1 VLRAEL
7 EELADLVARTRSTPW
22 IPSSM
27 ALTAAEVRV
36 LQLLP
41 THLSLGQIAEELHVS
56 RNTIKTQVAATYRKL
71 QAATRADAVRRGR
84 ELGLLAG
91 GDVEPA

>member
-1 VLRAEL
+1 
-7 EELADLVARTRSTPW
+7 
-22 IPSSM
+22 M

-41 THLSLGQIAEELHVS
+41 THLSLGEIAEELHVS

-71 QAATRADAVRRGR
+71 QAATRADAVRRGH
-84 ELGLLAG
+84 ELGLLVGGDSEPDSRGHPNGRVRRPDEAG
-91 GDVEPA
+91 G